1 MKTLLLTFT
10 ILISAGTIL
19 TASAQAQN
27 SCGTGIR
34 TTPED
39 SAIYCRIMKATV
51 PYAAELSSG
60 ELMVKTASMLYGTPY
75 KSGTLETEPEVLT
88 VNLRETDCILFVE
101 ACTAMTVL
109 AKQYSS
115 GNHANDTTGIPP
127 FSSFCDM
134 LQSLRYRNGQVNGY
148 SSRLH
153 YTSEWLLQAE
163 ENGILQ
169 EITLS
174 TAGTED
180 AAVRLDQK
188 FSFMSTHSNLYP
200 ALQNNPQQI
209 LDIKN
214 AEIHLESAGPYFH
227 IPAGNIESTEKHIKD
242 GDIICFVSTT
252 PGLDI
257 THVGIACRAN
267 DGSLHFIHASMREG
281 KVVFEKKTLA
291 GYCRT
296 GIRIARISCQD
307 KTMP

>member
-19 TASAQAQN
+19 TASAQTQD
-27 SCGTGIR
+27 SCGTSIR

-39 SAIYCRIMKATV
+39 SATYCRIMKATV
-51 PYAAELSSG
+51 PHAAELSSG

-109 AKQYSS
+109 AKQYIS
-115 GNHANDTTGIPP
+115 GHNANDTTGIPP

-134 LQSLRYRNGQVNGY
+134 LRTLRYRDGHTDGY
-148 SSRLH
+148 ASRLH

-169 EITLS
+169 ET
-174 TAGTED
+174 TCMAAGSEN
-180 AAVRLDQK
+180 AAVPLGQK
-188 FSFMSTHSNLYP
+188 FSFMSTHSDLYP
-200 ALQNNPQQI
+200 ALHNNPQAI
-209 LDIKN
+209 SEIKD
-214 AEIHLESAGPYFH
+214 AETHLESAGPYFC
-227 IPAGNIESTEKHIKD
+227 IPAEDIGSAEGSIED
-242 GDIICFVSTT
+242 GDIICFVSNT

-291 GYCRT
+291 AYCRT
-296 GIRIARISCQD
+296 GIRTARLNDCFPA
-307 KTMP
+307 KN